1 VISTLVRYARIREP
15 AFYHF
20 ARMVTG
26 AICVGP
32 LRLSVVGREN
42 VPLDGPLIVAC
53 NHVSYMDPVALGI
66 SLPRPIAYMAKIELF
81 RIPVLGPVIRA
92 LEAYPVERGKG
103 DIGAI
108 RSSLRQLEAGKAIGI
123 FPEGTRN
130 LTGDVRIQTGVALL
144 ASLSGAPVLPA
155 FVQGGD
161 RALRLGKL
169 AVAFGEP
176 LRLGAGQSGKA
187 SREDLAKWAEMIMAR
202 IRALG
207 ERLASGN

>member
-1 VISTLVRYARIREP
+1 MNP
-15 AFYHF
+15 GFYSFSH
-20 ARMVTG
+20 AVCR
-26 AICVGP
+26 AICYGP

-53 NHVSYMDPVALGI
+53 NHVSYMDPVALGTA
-66 SLPRPIAYMAKIELF
+66 LPRPIAYMAKIELF

-92 LEAYPVERGKG
+92 LGAYPVERGKG

-108 RSSLRQLEAGKAIGI
+108 RSSLRQLEARKAIGI

-130 LTGDVRIQTGVALL
+130 LTGDAPIQTGVALL

-155 FVQGGD
+155 FVRGGD
-161 RALRLGKL
+161 RALRLGKVS
-169 AVAFGEP
+169 VAFGEP
-176 LRLGAGQSGKA
+176 VRLGAGQSGKA
-187 SREDLAKWAEMIMAR
+187 SREDLAKWAETIMAR

-207 ERLASGN
+207 ERLKSGN